1 MYTYE
6 QRIMAVKLYQKYGRR
21 VALGSVK
28 SRLRKSLS
36 QNAAALWD
44 VNNVTS

>member
-21 VALGSVK
+21 
-28 SRLRKSLS
+28 
-36 QNAAALWD
+36 AAPVIIAIFTNRAQYFNFPGK
-44 VNNVTS
+44 VV